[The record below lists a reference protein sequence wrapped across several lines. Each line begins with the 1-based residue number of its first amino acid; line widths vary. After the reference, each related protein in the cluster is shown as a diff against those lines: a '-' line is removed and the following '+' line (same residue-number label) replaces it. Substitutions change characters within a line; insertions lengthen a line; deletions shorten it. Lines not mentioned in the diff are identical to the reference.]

1 LHTSERII
9 FFGQLLADRGGGER
23 REGTMVVVVG
33 VIDEEFMV
41 ELVAEKK

>member
-1 LHTSERII
+1 LVSFSLI
-9 FFGQLLADRGGGER
+9 GWAR

-41 ELVAEKK
+41 ELVTEKKSRSDA